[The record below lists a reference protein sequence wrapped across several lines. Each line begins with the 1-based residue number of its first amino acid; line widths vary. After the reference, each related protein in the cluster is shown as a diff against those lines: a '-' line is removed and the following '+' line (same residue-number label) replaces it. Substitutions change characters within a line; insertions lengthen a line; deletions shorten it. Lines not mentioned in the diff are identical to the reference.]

1 MQPDEIRRR
10 WSLAKGTYVL
20 YLGRIVP
27 EKRVDLLLEAYRML
41 ETDIRLVIAGAA
53 SDTVEY
59 ERRISQ
65 LAAEDNRVIMTGFVS
80 GRTLE
85 ELYSNAFCYVLPSDV
100 EGMPLSL
107 LEAMSYGRCCVTSD
121 IPECADVLAD
131 AGLTFE
137 RGNGEALRNT
147 LAGLLANRNRVD
159 SLGAKALERVSG
171 NYDWDTVVMRTL
183 DLYRDNDNVQGGR

>member
-1 MQPDEIRRR
+1 M
-10 WSLAKGTYVL
+10 L
-20 YLGRIVP
+20 YLG
-27 EKRVDLLLEAYRML
+27 LEAYRML